1 MNSILNKP
9 ITQGLNKEKTLSFN
23 TKSKTISDLNLSD
36 DNLDERIHSNEV
48 AAASISKQTPLSSQ
62 QWQNIVGI
70 KPTNVVETSTNT
82 NKTAFNAIVKE
93 NFGISSSN
101 LEQKARENLKKLTAK
116 ANALA
121 KKINPNSSS
130 WQETLTGLNNKRFKT
145 PNEALDNYKE
155 TSAKT
160 LEYMRAKGW
169 IPKNTKPVEVVEDK
183 NSITSGAFVSRQDG
197 KFYVETADKQA
208 DIYLPFTAKM
218 ASIHELVH
226 SADYQKNGVSQN
238 PLVEGLAYHIE
249 EQAYKEG
256 DYYKTDAEK
265 LQALKWQIIRN
276 ARVVKTAELQNG
288 KTTPEAAIQFL
299 KDEIKVPAGQ
309 AKAEVEGMLS
319 DPLNKI
325 SYVGGSEGIEALWQQ
340 VKVKTPEMTYSQ
352 FLDKLYQQGE
362 NDTGTIAGIAKKE
375 FGITLK

>member
-1 MNSILNKP
+1 
-9 ITQGLNKEKTLSFN
+9 
-23 TKSKTISDLNLSD
+23 
-36 DNLDERIHSNEV
+36 
-48 AAASISKQTPLSSQ
+48 
-62 QWQNIVGI
+62 
-70 KPTNVVETSTNT
+70 
-82 NKTAFNAIVKE
+82 
-93 NFGISSSN
+93 
-101 LEQKARENLKKLTAK
+101 
-116 ANALA
+116 
-121 KKINPNSSS
+121 
-130 WQETLTGLNNKRFKT
+130 
-145 PNEALDNYKE
+145 
-155 TSAKT
+155 
-160 LEYMRAKGW
+160 MRAKGW